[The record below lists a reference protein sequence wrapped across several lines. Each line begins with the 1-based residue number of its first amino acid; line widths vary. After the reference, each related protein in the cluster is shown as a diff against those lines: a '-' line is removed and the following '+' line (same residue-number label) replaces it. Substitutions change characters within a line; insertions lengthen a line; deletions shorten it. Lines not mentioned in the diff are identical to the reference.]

1 MARGASRAQSE
12 LSQDSVAGIISMA
25 RMGQMPT
32 PKQVAAVTGMSER
45 EAAQS
50 MADAGL
56 ISKPKIDNAWGPY
69 TEATWVA
76 RIDSEP
82 AKISAKVEANRTKY
96 AAGEQDVPGR
106 PDLDLRKFFEE
117 NPKGKLSDVIANG
130 DAISV
135 SGYGAMS
142 TAYRIVEVAGKSVT
156 AQRLGS
162 NGELFGEPVKFN
174 YSVKNKE
181 FSVAGE
187 RGRFRSYVNFGVSFY
202 KSYDD

>member
-1 MARGASRAQSE
+1 MARGNSRAQSEAVATRDETRSLSAQASRAQSE
-12 LSQDSVAGIISMA
+12 LATAAPNPPAG
-25 RMGQMPT
+25 
-32 PKQVAAVTGMSER
+32 TG
-45 EAAQS
+45 
-50 MADAGL
+50 
-56 ISKPKIDNAWGPY
+56 KIDNAWGPY

-82 AKISAKVEANRTKY
+82 VKLSEKVEANRTKY
-96 AAGEQDVPGR
+96 AAGQQDIPGR

-117 NPKGKLSDVIANG
+117 NPNGKLSDVIAKG
-130 DAISV
+130 DAVSV

-142 TAYRIVEVAGKSVT
+142 TAYRIVEVAGKSVM
-156 AQRLGS
+156 AKRLGS

-181 FSVAGE
+181 FAVSGE
-187 RGRFRSYVNFGVSFY
+187 RGRFRSYVSFGTSFY